1 MLHSTIW
8 EYAFNYMRVCIQ
20 TCSITGAYTTSLIH
34 LWRAVL
40 VCVTCLINM
49 CDTPLLRVWR
59 DSFIRVTWLM
69 YMCNVLHSYVWHTPF
84 IRVTCLMCLFAMTVL
99 LRCSVAV
106 LLYCS
111 VGVLLCWPI
120 HIFDMTRS
128 RVWNDLSYVTWLIHS
143 CDMTGARVWHDSF
156 TCAAC
161 FMKCHVISYQI
172 TSYRHVD
179 IYRL

>member
-99 LRCSVAV
+99 LCCSVAV
-106 LLYCS
+106 LLCCS
-111 VGVLLCWPI
+111 VAVLLCWPI

-128 RVWNDLSYVTWLIHS
+128 RACWACHAMHKVVALASSSRPTLTCWRISAVWSVCIDQLL
-143 CDMTGARVWHDSF
+143 
-156 TCAAC
+156 
-161 FMKCHVISYQI
+161 
-172 TSYRHVD
+172 
-179 IYRL
+179 